1 MGFLKNFGKSNPEPA
16 RLPNGAFTVDVQGRV
31 VSSTIPR
38 WVPEK
43 QVQAIGQHILAV
55 FSGARTAQLQF
66 SEVVV
71 QYGAFKITAR
81 EMRGGAMIFL
91 APRATE

>member
-1 MGFLKNFGKSNPEPA
+1 MGFLSKFSKSSAEPA
-16 RLPNGAFTVDVQGRV
+16 RLPNGAFTVDVQGRI

-43 QVQAIGQHILAV
+43 QVQAIGQHMLAV
-55 FSGARTAQLQF
+55 FEQARNAELQF

-91 APRATE
+91 APKSTA